1 MLSSHT
7 SFIGIDPTAARKP
20 FTFAAL
26 DAECRLLSLDGCEL
40 DEVLA
45 FVGGQEAATVAV
57 NAPSTPNIGLVKKKL
72 EAQSLAPG
80 YGSPK
85 SGYHN
90 GSPKSGYHYGSPKS
104 GYHYPRSVDMRL
116 AEYELR
122 QRGIVLSS
130 TPGRAESCPEWM
142 KLGFMLYRK
151 LAGMGFQPYPAENAT
166 HQWLET
172 HPHAAFC
179 ALLGQLPLSKPT
191 LEGRLQ
197 RQLALYEM
205 GVGIKD
211 PMYFFEEITRH
222 RLVKGILPLEAIY
235 TPEQLDALVAAYT
248 AYVAAN
254 KPDEIL
260 FIGAKEEGRIALPV
274 GELKERY

>member
-1 MLSSHT
+1 MLFSHT
-7 SFIGIDPTAARKP
+7 SFIGIDPTSGRKP

-26 DAECRLLSLDGCEL
+26 DAECRLLALDGCEL

-45 FVGGQEAATVAV
+45 FVGRQEAATVAV
-57 NAPSTPNIGLVKKKL
+57 NAPSAPNLGLVKKKL
-72 EAQSLAPG
+72 EAQSLTPG
-80 YGSPK
+80 NGSPK

-90 GSPKSGYHYGSPKS
+90 GSPKSGYHY
-104 GYHYPRSVDMRL
+104 PRGVDMRQ
-116 AEYELR
+116 AEHDLR
-122 QRGIVLSS
+122 ERGILLSP

-142 KLGFMLYRK
+142 QLGFMLYRK
-151 LAGMGFQPYPAENAT
+151 LAGMGFKPYPAANAT

-179 ALLGQLPLSKPT
+179 ALLGQLPLSKT
-191 LEGRLQ
+191 SLEGRLQ

>member
-1 MLSSHT
+1 MSISST
-7 SFIGIDPTAARKP
+7 TFIGIDPTAGGKP

-26 DAECRLLSLDGCEL
+26 DAERRLLALDGCEL

-57 NAPSTPNIGLVKKKL
+57 NAPSAPNLGLVKKKL
-72 EAQSLAPG
+72 EAQSLTPG

-85 SGYHN
+85 AGYHI
-90 GSPKSGYHYGSPKS
+90 
-104 GYHYPRSVDMRL
+104 PRGVDMRL

-122 QRGIVLSS
+122 QRGILLSS

-142 KLGFMLYRK
+142 QLGFILYRK
-151 LAGMGFQPYPAENAT
+151 LAGMGFQPYPADRVGAAQNAS

-179 ALLGQLPLSKPT
+179 ALIGQPPLSKPS

-197 RQLALYEM
+197 RQLALYEL

-211 PMYFFEEITRH
+211 PMDFFEEITRH
-222 RLVKGILPLEAIY
+222 RLVKGILPLEVIY

-254 KPDEIL
+254 KPEEIL
-260 FIGAKEEGRIALPV
+260 FIGEKEEGRIVLPV
-274 GELKERY
+274 GELKGRY

>member
-1 MLSSHT
+1 MLFSHT
-7 SFIGIDPTAARKP
+7 SFMGIDPTAGRQP

-26 DAECRLLSLDGCEL
+26 DTECRLLTLDSGEL

-45 FVGGQEAATVAV
+45 FVGGQEAATIAV
-57 NAPSTPNIGLVKKKL
+57 NAPSAPNLGLVKKKL
-72 EAQSLAPG
+72 EAQSLTPG
-80 YGSPK
+80 
-85 SGYHN
+85 H
-90 GSPKSGYHYGSPKS
+90 
-104 GYHYPRSVDMRL
+104 PRGVDMRQ
-116 AEYELR
+116 AEYDLR
-122 QRGIVLSS
+122 QRGIVISP
-130 TPGRAESCPEWM
+130 TPARAESCPEWM
-142 KLGFMLYRK
+142 QLGFMLYRK
-151 LAGMGFQPYPAENAT
+151 LAGMGFQPYPAANAS

-179 ALLGQLPLSKPT
+179 ALLGQSPLSKPS

-197 RQLALYEM
+197 RQLALYEV

-211 PMYFFEEITRH
+211 PMVFFEEITRH
-222 RLVKGILPLEAIY
+222 RLVKGILPVEVIY

-260 FIGAKEEGRIALPV
+260 FIGEKEEGRIALPV
-274 GELKERY
+274 GELKEMY

>member
-7 SFIGIDPTAARKP
+7 SFIGIDPTAGRQP

-26 DAECRLLSLDGCEL
+26 DAECRLLALEGCEL

-45 FVGGQEAATVAV
+45 FVGRQEVATVAV
-57 NAPSTPNIGLVKKKL
+57 NAPSAPNIGMVKKKL
-72 EAQSLAPG
+72 EAQSLTPG
-80 YGSPK
+80 
-85 SGYHN
+85 
-90 GSPKSGYHYGSPKS
+90 YGSPKS
-104 GYHYPRSVDMRL
+104 GYHYPRGVDMRL
-116 AEYELR
+116 AEHELR
-122 QRGIVLSS
+122 GRGIIVSP

-142 KLGFMLYRK
+142 QLGFMLYRK

>member
-1 MLSSHT
+1 MLFSHT
-7 SFIGIDPTAARKP
+7 SFIGIDPTAGRKP

-26 DAECRLLSLDGCEL
+26 DAECRLLALDGCEL

-57 NAPSTPNIGLVKKKL
+57 NAPSAPNLGLVKKKL
-72 EAQSLAPG
+72 EAQSLTPG
-80 YGSPK
+80 Y
-85 SGYHN
+85 
-90 GSPKSGYHYGSPKS
+90 
-104 GYHYPRSVDMRL
+104 PRGVDMRL
-116 AEYELR
+116 AEHELR
-122 QRGIVLSS
+122 QRGILVSPTS
-130 TPGRAESCPEWM
+130 ARAESCPEWM
-142 KLGFMLYRK
+142 QLGFILYRK
-151 LAGMGFQPYPAENAT
+151 LAGMGFQPYPAANAS

-179 ALLGQLPLSKPT
+179 ALLGQSPLSKPS

-197 RQLALYEM
+197 RQLALYEL

-211 PMYFFEEITRH
+211 PMDFFEEITRH
-222 RLVKGILPLEAIY
+222 RLVKGILPLEVIY
-235 TPEQLDALVAAYT
+235 TPEQLDALAAAYT

-254 KPDEIL
+254 KPEEIL

>member
-1 MLSSHT
+1 MLFSHT
-7 SFIGIDPTAARKP
+7 SFIGIDPTAGREP

-26 DAECRLLSLDGCEL
+26 DPDCRLLALDTGEL
-40 DEVLA
+40 DDVLA

-57 NAPSTPNIGLVKKKL
+57 NAPCAPNIGLVKKEL
-72 EAQSLAPG
+72 EAQSLTPG
-80 YGSPK
+80 YRRGAE
-85 SGYHN
+85 
-90 GSPKSGYHYGSPKS
+90 
-104 GYHYPRSVDMRL
+104 MRM

-122 QRGIVLSS
+122 QRGILVSP

-142 KLGFMLYRK
+142 QLGFMLYRK
-151 LAGMGFQPYPAENAT
+151 LAGMGFQPYPADRVGAAQNAS

-197 RQLALYEM
+197 RQLFLYER
-205 GVGIKD
+205 GVGIQD
-211 PMYFFEEITRH
+211 PMDFFEEITRH
-222 RLVKGILPLEAIY
+222 RLVKGILPLELIY
-235 TPEQLDALVAAYT
+235 TPEQLDALIAAYS

-254 KPDEIL
+254 KPGEIL

>member
-1 MLSSHT
+1 MGEPPKNPIEFSDGVLVE
-7 SFIGIDPTAARKP
+7 IMAADGE
-20 FTFAAL
+20 FTHLILEF
-26 DAECRLLSLDGCEL
+26 LDGLLADRSATAGEL

-57 NAPSTPNIGLVKKKL
+57 NAPSAPNLGLVKKKL
-72 EAQSLAPG
+72 EAQSLTPG
-80 YGSPK
+80 
-85 SGYHN
+85 N
-90 GSPKSGYHYGSPKS
+90 GSPTS
-104 GYHYPRSVDMRL
+104 GYHYPRGVDMRM
-116 AEYELR
+116 AEHELR
-122 QRGIVLSS
+122 QRGILVSP
-130 TPGRAESCPEWM
+130 TPARAESCPEWTQ
-142 KLGFMLYRK
+142 LGFMLYRK
-151 LAGMGFQPYPAENAT
+151 LAGMGFEPYPADRVGAAQNAT

-197 RQLALYEM
+197 RKLLLYER
-205 GVGIKD
+205 GVGLKD
-211 PMYFFEEITRH
+211 PMDFFEEITRH
-222 RLVKGILPLEAIY
+222 RLVRGILPLELVY

-260 FIGAKEEGRIALPV
+260 FIDAREEGRIALPV

>member
-1 MLSSHT
+1 MFFSST
-7 SFIGIDPTAARKP
+7 TFIGIDPTAGRKP

-26 DAECRLLSLDGCEL
+26 DPDCRLLALDSGEL

-45 FVGGQEAATVAV
+45 FVGGQEAASVAV
-57 NAPSTPNIGLVKKKL
+57 NAPSAPNVGLVKKEL
-72 EAQSLAPG
+72 EARSLTPG
-80 YGSPK
+80 HLRGAE
-85 SGYHN
+85 
-90 GSPKSGYHYGSPKS
+90 
-104 GYHYPRSVDMRL
+104 MRM
-116 AEYELR
+116 AEHELR
-122 QRGIVLSS
+122 QRGILVSP
-130 TPGRAESCPEWM
+130 TPARAESCPEWM
-142 KLGFMLYRK
+142 QLGFMLYRK
-151 LAGMGFQPYPAENAT
+151 LEGMGFKPYPSANAS

-197 RQLALYEM
+197 RQLLLYER
-205 GVGIKD
+205 GVGLKD
-211 PMYFFEEITRH
+211 PMGFFEEITRH
-222 RLVKGILPLEAIY
+222 RLVKGILPVEVIY

-254 KPDEIL
+254 KPAEVL
-260 FIGAKEEGRIALPV
+260 FIGAKEEGRIVLPV

>member
-1 MLSSHT
+1 MLFSHT
-7 SFIGIDPTAARKP
+7 SFIGIDPTAGRKP

-26 DAECRLLSLDGCEL
+26 DPDCRLLALDAGEL

-57 NAPSTPNIGLVKKKL
+57 NAPSAPNIGLVKKKL
-72 EAQSLAPG
+72 EAQSLTPG
-80 YGSPK
+80 HLHGA
-85 SGYHN
+85 
-90 GSPKSGYHYGSPKS
+90 
-104 GYHYPRSVDMRL
+104 DMRM
-116 AEYELR
+116 AEHMLR
-122 QRGIVLSS
+122 QRGILVSP
-130 TPGRAESCPEWM
+130 TPARAESCSEWM
-142 KLGFMLYRK
+142 QLGFMLYRK
-151 LAGMGFQPYPAENAT
+151 LEGMGFEPYPAQNAS

-197 RQLALYEM
+197 RQLALYER
-205 GVGIKD
+205 GLGIKD
-211 PMYFFEEITRH
+211 PMVFFEEITRH
-222 RLVKGILPLEAIY
+222 RLVKGILPLEVIY

-254 KPDEIL
+254 KPEDVL
-260 FIGAKEEGRIALPV
+260 FIGAKEEGSILLPV
-274 GELKERY
+274 GDLKERY

>member
-1 MLSSHT
+1 MLFSHT
-7 SFIGIDPTAARKP
+7 SFIGIDPTAGRKP

-26 DAECRLLSLDGCEL
+26 DAECRLLALDGCEL
-40 DEVLA
+40 EEVLA

-57 NAPSTPNIGLVKKKL
+57 NAPSAPNLGLVKKKL
-72 EAQSLAPG
+72 EAQSL
-80 YGSPK
+80 
-85 SGYHN
+85 
-90 GSPKSGYHYGSPKS
+90 GYHYTRGA
-104 GYHYPRSVDMRL
+104 DMRM
-116 AEYELR
+116 AEHELR
-122 QRGIVLSS
+122 QRGILVSPTS
-130 TPGRAESCPEWM
+130 ARAESCPEWM
-142 KLGFMLYRK
+142 QLGFILYRK
-151 LAGMGFQPYPAENAT
+151 LAGMGFQPYPAANAS

-179 ALLGQLPLSKPT
+179 ALLGQSPLSKPS

-197 RQLALYEM
+197 RQLALYEL

-211 PMYFFEEITRH
+211 PMDFFEEITRH
-222 RLVKGILPLEAIY
+222 RLVKGILPLEVIY
-235 TPEQLDALVAAYT
+235 TPEQLDALAAAYT

-254 KPDEIL
+254 KPEEIL

>member
-1 MLSSHT
+1 MLFSHT
-7 SFIGIDPTAARKP
+7 SFIGIDPTAGRKP

-26 DAECRLLSLDGCEL
+26 DAECRLLSLEGCEL

-45 FVGGQEAATVAV
+45 FVGRQEAATVAV
-57 NAPSTPNIGLVKKKL
+57 NAPSAPNIGLVKKKL
-72 EAQSLAPG
+72 EAQSLT
-80 YGSPK
+80 
-85 SGYHN
+85 
-90 GSPKSGYHYGSPKS
+90 
-104 GYHYPRSVDMRL
+104 HYPRGGGMRL

-122 QRGIVLSS
+122 GRGIVVSP

-142 KLGFMLYRK
+142 QLGFILYRK

-179 ALLGQLPLSKPT
+179 TLLGQLPLSKPT

-211 PMYFFEEITRH
+211 PMDFFEEITRH
-222 RLVKGILPLEAIY
+222 RLVKGILPVEVIY

-260 FIGAKEEGRIALPV
+260 FIGEKEEGRIALPV

>member
-1 MLSSHT
+1 M
-7 SFIGIDPTAARKP
+7 GIDPTAGRQP

-26 DAECRLLSLDGCEL
+26 DAECRLLALDSGEL

-57 NAPSTPNIGLVKKKL
+57 NSPSAPNIGLVKKKL
-72 EAQSLAPG
+72 EVQSLTPG
-80 YGSPK
+80 
-85 SGYHN
+85 H
-90 GSPKSGYHYGSPKS
+90 
-104 GYHYPRSVDMRL
+104 PRGVDMRQ
-116 AEYELR
+116 AEHELH
-122 QRGIVLSS
+122 QRGILISP
-130 TPGRAESCPEWM
+130 TPARAESCPEWM
-142 KLGFMLYRK
+142 QLGFILYRK
-151 LAGMGFQPYPAENAT
+151 LAGMGFQPYPAVNAT

-179 ALLGQLPLSKPT
+179 ALLGQSPLSKPS

-197 RQLALYEM
+197 RQLILHELGM
-205 GVGIKD
+205 GIKD
-211 PMYFFEEITRH
+211 PMDFFEEITRH
-222 RLVKGILPLEAIY
+222 RLVKGILPVEVIY

-254 KPDEIL
+254 KPDGIL
-260 FIGAKEEGRIALPV
+260 FIGAREEGRIALPV

>member
-1 MLSSHT
+1 MLFSHT
-7 SFIGIDPTAARKP
+7 SFMGIDPTAGRQP

-26 DAECRLLSLDGCEL
+26 DTECRLLTLDSGEL

-45 FVGGQEAATVAV
+45 FVGGQEAATIAV
-57 NAPSTPNIGLVKKKL
+57 NAPSAPNIGLVKKKL
-72 EAQSLAPG
+72 EAQSLTPG
-80 YGSPK
+80 
-85 SGYHN
+85 
-90 GSPKSGYHYGSPKS
+90 YGSPKS
-104 GYHYPRSVDMRL
+104 GYHYPRGVDMRQ
-116 AEYELR
+116 AEHELR
-122 QRGIVLSS
+122 QRGILVSP
-130 TPGRAESCPEWM
+130 TPARAESCPEWM
-142 KLGFMLYRK
+142 QLGFMLYRK
-151 LAGMGFQPYPAENAT
+151 LAGMGFQPYPAANAS

-179 ALLGQLPLSKPT
+179 ALLGQSPLSKPS

-197 RQLALYEM
+197 RQLALYEV

-211 PMYFFEEITRH
+211 PMVFFEEITRH
-222 RLVKGILPLEAIY
+222 RLVKGILPVLVIY